1 MQNPHPQDHHL
12 WAKKKNRKVNQQK
25 SFFRRKN
32 ATGENILKRYTNPR
46 QHTVFV
52 RKPSGDREKLRK
64 TLEDMMTKMLMVFY
78 MVSLWKCWAK
88 TLSWGSPQEPLFS
101 CLPRDKP
108 RPRIIINN
116 SPAAVENIFLW
127 LCKLSCM
134 EKHEAIIP
142 ESSGSS
148 TYLSLRFHTHTS
160 TLRTNSPSVPVSPS
174 PSPPPFPPQG

>member
-1 MQNPHPQDHHL
+1 
-12 WAKKKNRKVNQQK
+12 
-25 SFFRRKN
+25 
-32 ATGENILKRYTNPR
+32 
-46 QHTVFV
+46 
-52 RKPSGDREKLRK
+52 
-64 TLEDMMTKMLMVFY
+64 MMTKMLMVFY

-148 TYLSLRFHTHTS
+148 TYLSLRFHTHTHIHITYEFS
-160 TLRTNSPSVPVSPS
+160 LRPRFPLSLSPTFPS
-174 PSPPPFPPQG
+174 PRITKDSGGCFWRLFSLSSGGESLPNNDFLPRGGV

>member
-1 MQNPHPQDHHL
+1 MYRYTKTLYKSQTTYCICTNMIILQRQKTESWKCRIRIL
-12 WAKKKNRKVNQQK
+12 RTIICEQKNRKVNQQK

-32 ATGENILKRYTNPR
+32 ATGENPRKRYTNPR

-108 RPRIIINN
+108 HPQIIINN
-116 SPAAVENIFLW
+116 SSAALAKKSGNLVEIWWKPGGN
-127 LCKLSCM
+127 
-134 EKHEAIIP
+134 
-142 ESSGSS
+142 
-148 TYLSLRFHTHTS
+148 
-160 TLRTNSPSVPVSPS
+160 
-174 PSPPPFPPQG
+174 